1 MTTEQNKP
9 ETGAE
14 NNPAQNEL
22 DLEFNQIEPITP
34 KKPIASEPS
43 FFNKAKGIMNSFT
56 RKETP
61 EAQFSVRKE
70 PTFGANADV
79 QNAPQGNQTNSVPPT
94 ATSVNDTATGE
105 SAANPQS
112 DAASLNSQQ
121 PQNTSAPTK
130 SLKNPENWAILQ
142 ALPPKYRR
150 IFIALLIAIIILL
163 IVSWLKPSSETV
175 HSFEQSSTTIPT
187 QFQSLDQSQPLE
199 NTVLDNI
206 NNAQNEQPADLPAT
220 NATDA
225 NAQREEQNAASPTAD
240 NSTLHPADSQPAAT
254 QAPAVQPAPSQPTTE
269 NKADTA
275 PMVAPQPVQPQPT
288 QQPSHSNNVR
298 SEVNKP
304 ARHEQATPSK
314 PAKPAQNVKAS
325 ESKTAPA
332 AKAERKGA
340 PVVEAKAT
348 GASAAKQSASVTTG
362 KTLTVPQGV
371 TLMQVFR
378 DNNLNIAD
386 VNAMT
391 KASGAGNVLS
401 SFKPGDKVQVS
412 LNGQG
417 RVSELRLSN
426 GSRFVRQ
433 ADGSYHYKK

>member
-9 ETGAE
+9 DTEVKT
-14 NNPAQNEL
+14 NPAQNEL

-34 KKPIASEPS
+34 KKPMTSEPS
-43 FFNKAKGIMNSFT
+43 LLNKAKGIMQSFT
-56 RKETP
+56 RKEAP
-61 EAQFSVRKE
+61 AAQFSSRQE
-70 PTFGANADV
+70 PTIGTTNTNAQSSLPNDE
-79 QNAPQGNQTNSVPPT
+79 QNVPPA
-94 ATSVNDTATGE
+94 ATPAGDNTVTNDNST
-105 SAANPQS
+105 P
-112 DAASLNSQQ
+112 DAAS
-121 PQNTSAPTK
+121 QNAQSAAPARN
-130 SLKNPENWAILQ
+130 LKNPENWAILQ

-150 IFIALLIAIIILL
+150 IFIALLVAVIILL

-175 HSFEQSSTTIPT
+175 HSFEQSATNIPT

-199 NTVLDNI
+199 NTLLDNM
-206 NNAQNEQPADLPAT
+206 NNGQNEQAADVPAM

-225 NAQREEQNAASPTAD
+225 NAQREEQAAVNPAEHNAPQATD
-240 NSTLHPADSQPAAT
+240 TQPAAT
-254 QAPAVQPAPSQPTTE
+254 QPTTVQPAPNPPATE
-269 NKADTA
+269 THAGTE
-275 PMVAPQPVQPQPT
+275 PMVAPKPVSPQPT
-288 QQPSHSNNVR
+288 R
-298 SEVNKP
+298 SSAVHTEANKP
-304 ARHEQATPSK
+304 VHHEPTTATKPVKPVQA
-314 PAKPAQNVKAS
+314 AKAG
-325 ESKTAPA
+325 ESKTTATAGKP
-332 AKAERKGA
+332 ERKGA
-340 PVVEAKAT
+340 PVVEAKAA
-348 GASAAKQSASVTTG
+348 GASAAKQTAGATTG

-391 KASGAGNVLS
+391 KANGAGNVLS

-433 ADGSYHYKK
+433 SDGSYQYKK